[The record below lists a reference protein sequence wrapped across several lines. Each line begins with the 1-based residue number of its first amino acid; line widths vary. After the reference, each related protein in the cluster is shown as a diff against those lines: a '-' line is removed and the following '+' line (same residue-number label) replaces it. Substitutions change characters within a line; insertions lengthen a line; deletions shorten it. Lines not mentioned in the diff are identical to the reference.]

1 MTDLGGLA
9 YMPGEVWEV
18 QWTPSPVVSDS
29 DTVKLVFG
37 GLSIT
42 GTVATGGGLVSFAY
56 TAAQTET
63 LTAYYKYDA
72 RITVNATARTES
84 YDFTTG
90 ASVTGV
96 ATYPVEG
103 QPVKVY
109 AGTGIACSPNPIT
122 SKGTVSIS
130 ADVNDLND
138 VTITSAGAD
147 DFLSYSGSAW
157 VNRSIPFMP
166 EPGESNRVRVGK
178 VWNPLLSTPAMVDVF
193 RRSFFLAYGGT
204 GNPTGDLTLISS
216 GVSFC
221 VMACGYVTQ
230 SAGVMHSFPGDY
242 ASQMAGIRVNTD
254 GSLILKRGSLVDDE
268 GSGYFVAVD
277 YVDS

>member
-109 AGTGIACSPNPIT
+109 AGTGIACSPDPIT

-178 VWNPLLSTPAMVDVF
+178 VWNPLLATPALVDVY
-193 RRSFFLAYGGT
+193 RESFYQAAGGS
-204 GNPTGDLTLISS
+204 NPTGDIELKSS
-216 GVSFC
+216 GVSF
-221 VMACGYVTQ
+221 VIG
-230 SAGVMHSFPGDY
+230 
-242 ASQMAGIRVNTD
+242 
-254 GSLILKRGSLVDDE
+254 
-268 GSGYFVAVD
+268 GSGYVEDSSVRYLMFSDNVRKQIGFSVSSSGALNLLRGTDVD
-277 YVDS
+277 DADSGYFCSCDYIES

>member
-109 AGTGIACSPNPIT
+109 AGTGIACTPEPIT
-122 SKGTVSIS
+122 TKGTVSLD
-130 ADVNDLND
+130 AAVNDLTD
-138 VTITSAGAD
+138 VTIASVGAD

-157 VNRSIPFMP
+157 VNRSIPFIP
-166 EPGESNRVRVGK
+166 EPGVSNRVRVGK
-178 VWNPLLSTPAMVDVF
+178 VWNPLLTTPAYVDVY
-193 RRSFFLAYGGT
+193 RESFYQAAGGT
-204 GNPTGDLTLISS
+204 NATGDIEVKSS
-216 GVSFC
+216 GVSY
-221 VMACGYVTQ
+221 VVGASGYVEASSVKYSLFNDNVRNQVGFTVS
-230 SAGVMHSFPGDY
+230 SAGALTLVRGTNVDE
-242 ASQMAGIRVNTD
+242 AS
-254 GSLILKRGSLVDDE
+254 
-268 GSGYFVAVD
+268 SGYFCSVD